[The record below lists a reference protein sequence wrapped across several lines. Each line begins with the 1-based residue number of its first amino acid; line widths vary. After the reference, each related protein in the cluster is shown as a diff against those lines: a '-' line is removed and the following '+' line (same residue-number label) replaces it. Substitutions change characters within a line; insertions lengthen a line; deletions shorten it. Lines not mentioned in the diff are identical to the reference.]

1 MKLNC
6 FYGAFTHIYRKA
18 VWQQLFLHRSTGI
31 PTPVLPL
38 PLFHQSDLSYSCERL
53 AMYEFNHM
61 DQHDKLFF
69 SITLKKTVNQLNDY
83 IELSFCF
90 PRTFLNSS
98 RICFDLFFSLEKKHN
113 IFYHSCP
120 ISNFL
125 HKRTPWIQLLVS

>member
-1 MKLNC
+1 MVHLLTSTGKQFGNSSFYIDPLESPLQYFLYHFFINQTCHIHVRGWLCMNLITWISMTNC
-6 FYGAFTHIYRKA
+6 FLDYI
-18 VWQQLFLHRSTGI
+18 
-31 PTPVLPL
+31 
-38 PLFHQSDLSYSCERL
+38 
-53 AMYEFNHM
+53 
-61 DQHDKLFF
+61 
-69 SITLKKTVNQLNDY
+69 KKTVNQLNDY